1 MGERTPWGSARRG
14 GAHGPTLLAALKAE
28 GPAIIARVVRAYLGA
43 VDRHAGQEFWD
54 WCPDALRSAQ
64 LKVAKATNFVLQ
76 FIHLKDED
84 NDKQVSRLELK
95 EGQSVALKAV
105 QAAFERFMQA
115 YHSGEKKAGKMDKG
129 ALTRLGFE
137 VSEDN
142 VCHSCFH
149 SGGTGCCEHYDRNKR
164 KKILAVRDTRLV
176 EDESGAGSDP
186 CF

>member
-1 MGERTPWGSARRG
+1 VSHRD
-14 GAHGPTLLAALKAE
+14 PTLKAALKAE
-28 GPAIIARVVRAYLGA
+28 VPAIIARVVRAYLGA
-43 VDRHAGQEFWD
+43 VDRHAGQEFWN

-64 LKVAKATNFVLQ
+64 LEVAKATNCVQQ

-84 NDKQVSRLELK
+84 NDKQVSRLERK

-105 QAAFERFMQA
+105 QTAFGRFMQA
-115 YHSGEKKAGKMDKG
+115 YHSGAKKADKMDKG

-149 SGGTGCCEHYDRNKR
+149 SGGTGCCERYDRSKR
-164 KKILAVRDTRLV
+164 KKVLAVRDARLIG
-176 EDESGAGSDP
+176 DESDAGPS
-186 CF
+186 F